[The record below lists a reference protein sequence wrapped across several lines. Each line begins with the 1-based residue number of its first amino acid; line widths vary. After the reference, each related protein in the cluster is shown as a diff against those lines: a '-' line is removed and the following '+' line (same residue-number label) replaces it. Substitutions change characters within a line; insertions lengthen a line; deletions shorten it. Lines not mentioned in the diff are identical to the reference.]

1 MRTGRAAPAPQSL
14 VERCGALATRRVA
27 AWRDT
32 STDRGGGFRATASA
46 AVLAPVAGLG
56 SRDCIAAELACA
68 AQSTVVV
75 VVVLLL
81 QSIGAEALPS
91 SCELALLGRMAALC
105 RLMIA
110 ARLVAAEQLG
120 DMAADLGREC
130 SGRGG
135 GAGSLSG
142 RQLVAA
148 TICNRFRPQS
158 CRQDGARNCARMG
171 DSCERR
177 HRVDIQ

>member
-1 MRTGRAAPAPQSL
+1 M
-14 VERCGALATRRVA
+14 
-27 AWRDT
+27 
-32 STDRGGGFRATASA
+32 ASA